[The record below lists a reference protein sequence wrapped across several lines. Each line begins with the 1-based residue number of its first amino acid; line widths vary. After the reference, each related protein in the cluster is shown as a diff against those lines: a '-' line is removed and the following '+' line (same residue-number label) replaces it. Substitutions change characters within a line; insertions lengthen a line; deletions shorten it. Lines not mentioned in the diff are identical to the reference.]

1 MYFGFDDDQLAF
13 RDAVRDLLDKE
24 CPPEVVR
31 AAWSAPAGSLDRA
44 VWDRLDEMG
53 VLGTLV
59 AESHG
64 GLGLDERSLVLV
76 LEETGRAGLPH
87 PVVETAAVAAPLLG
101 EPVNAR
107 AQRPGAEGAKSGDS
121 ASFDLSAARAAE
133 KATVTSPRA
142 LSGLVASDLGGPHV
156 PCAADAD
163 WLLLRDPASG
173 ALHLVDP
180 DAAALTPMATVD
192 GARRAATVDWQP
204 SPSTLLTDD
213 PADAAAAFD
222 RGVWGTAAQLVG
234 LAQRMLDTT
243 VAYAVERH
251 QFGVPIGSFQA
262 VKHHL
267 ADALKE
273 LAFAR
278 PAVQRAAHSLATG
291 AATASRDVSMAKAM
305 ASDAAWF
312 VGRQALQC
320 HGAIGYTVEHD
331 LHLYLKRM
339 WALAKAWGDA
349 AWHRDRVGTALG
361 I

>member
-1 MYFGFDDDQLAF
+1 MFFGFDDDQLAF

-31 AAWSAPAGSLDRA
+31 AAWSAPAGALDRA

-59 AESHG
+59 TEAHG

-101 EPVNAR
+101 ERQGV
-107 AQRPGAEGAKSGDS
+107 
-121 ASFDLSAARAAE
+121 
-133 KATVTSPRA
+133 
-142 LSGLVASDLGGPHV
+142 GLVASDLGGPHV

-173 ALHLVDP
+173 ALHLVDSG
-180 DAAALTPMATVD
+180 AVALTPVDTVD
-192 GARRAATVDWQP
+192 GARRAAGVDWQP
-204 SPSTLLTDD
+204 SPSTLITDD
-213 PADAAAAFD
+213 PAAVELAFD
-222 RGVWGTAAQLVG
+222 RGAWGAAAQLVG
-234 LAQRMLDTT
+234 LGQRMLDTT
-243 VAYAVERH
+243 VAYVVERQ

-278 PAVQRAAHSLATG
+278 PAVHRAAHSLATG

-331 LHLYLKRM
+331 LHLYLKRT

-349 AWHRDRVGTALG
+349 AWHRDRVGNAIG

>member
-1 MYFGFDDDQLAF
+1 VRFGFDDDQIAF

-31 AAWSAPAGSLDRA
+31 AAWSAPAGELDRA

-76 LEETGRAGLPH
+76 LEETGRAALPH

-101 EPVNAR
+101 ERINV
-107 AQRPGAEGAKSGDS
+107 
-121 ASFDLSAARAAE
+121 
-133 KATVTSPRA
+133 
-142 LSGLVASDLGGPHV
+142 GLVASDLGGPNV

-163 WLLLRDPASG
+163 WLLLQDPASG

-180 DAAALTPMATVD
+180 DAVALTPMATVD

-213 PADAAAAFD
+213 PEATQAAFD
-222 RGVWGTAAQLVG
+222 RGAWGTAAQLVG

-243 VAYAVERH
+243 VAYVVERH

-267 ADALKE
+267 ADALKQ

-278 PAVQRAAHSLATG
+278 PAVQRAAHSLATQ
-291 AATASRDVSMAKAM
+291 AATTSRDVSMAKAM

-331 LHLYLKRM
+331 LHLYLKRT